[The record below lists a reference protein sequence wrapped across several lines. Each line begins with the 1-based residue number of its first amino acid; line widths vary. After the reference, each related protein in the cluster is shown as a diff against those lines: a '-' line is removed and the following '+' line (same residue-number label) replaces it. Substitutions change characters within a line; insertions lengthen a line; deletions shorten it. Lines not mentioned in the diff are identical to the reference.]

1 MESIAEALYSAT
13 QMRELDRRAIA
24 VSGIPGHVLMQRAAA
39 AAWGALREHWPQ
51 ARRIVLF
58 CGSGNNG
65 GDGYEIARLARA
77 AGFSV
82 QLFELDASP
91 RGGDAA
97 IARAAWLTQGSVEP
111 WNHGDRLPESDVLV
125 DAIFGIGLSR
135 APEGTARSAIEAI
148 NAAAVCGTAVLAID
162 IPSGLLADTG
172 AVMGAAVDADLTVT
186 FIGRKLGLHTGE
198 GPAHAGQVLLDTL
211 AVPASVYVG
220 IEPIARLM
228 QAADLRRCLPP
239 RRRTAHKGDN
249 GHVLL
254 IGGDRGMAGAILIAA
269 RAALRAGAGLVTVAT
284 RAEHAAMLAAAQPE
298 VMFRGAESEAEM
310 RALLTRADVVAI
322 GPGLG
327 QQEWGRS
334 ALAIVLESALP
345 KIVDADALN
354 LLARDHRGSAHWIL
368 TPHPGEAARLLGTSP
383 AGVQSH
389 RVEAVAALRER
400 YGGVAVLKGAGTL
413 VRGERLHVCPYG
425 NPGMGV
431 GGMGDAL
438 TGIIAAF
445 VAQGSSLEDAATAGV
460 TAHALAG
467 DRAAQSG
474 ERGLTP
480 TDLIDALRRVV
491 NP

>member
-65 GDGYEIARLARA
+65 GDGYEIARLAQTT
-77 AGFSV
+77 GFSV
-82 QLFELDASP
+82 RLFELDALP
-91 RGGDAA
+91 RSGDAA
-97 IARAAWLTQGSVEP
+97 IARAAWLTQGSVEL
-111 WNHGDRLPESDVLV
+111 WNCGDRLPESDVLV

-135 APEGTARSAIEAI
+135 APEGAACSAIEAI
-148 NAAAVCGTAVLAID
+148 NTAAARGTAVLAID

-172 AVMGAAVDADLTVT
+172 AVMGAAVAADLTVT

-284 RAEHAAMLAAAQPE
+284 RAEHAATLVAAQPE
-298 VMFRGAESEAEM
+298 IMFRGAESEDEM
-310 RALLTRADVVAI
+310 RALLARADVVAI

-334 ALAIVLESALP
+334 ALAIALEATLP

-354 LLARDHRGSAHWIL
+354 LLARNHHGRANWVL
-368 TPHPGEAARLLGTSP
+368 TPHPGEAARLLETSP
-383 AGVQSH
+383 AGVQSN